1 MVTASRH
8 ARKKAGVEFL
18 VGFETEFILL
28 KSTNPIEAVSY
39 HDYSA
44 SHGLPTG
51 SIESRV
57 LREISDA
64 LIKAGIEV
72 TLYHPEG
79 APGQVS
85 AFFYWWQVILKSI
98 SMRL

>member
-1 MVTASRH
+1 M
-8 ARKKAGVEFL
+8 
-18 VGFETEFILL
+18 GFENEFILL

-44 SHGLPTG
+44 SSGLPAG

-72 TLYHPEG
+72 TLYHPEV

-85 AFFYWWQVILKSI
+85 AFFYWWYFVLKNI
-98 SMRL
+98 SMRS